1 MPELPEVETVRKG
14 LNQLVASATII
25 SVDVFWNRMITPPFS
40 SERFKSELVGERIH
54 SIERRGKYLIFILDN
69 WAMISHLRM
78 EGKFNVTN
86 TGEPYEKHTH
96 VVFHLA
102 DNRDLRYLDVR
113 KFGRF
118 TLVPI
123 DNKESYGPIE
133 KLGPEPTLSQF
144 TLENF
149 QEKLKRTQRAI
160 KTVILD
166 QHIVA
171 GVGNIYADESL
182 FRAQINPLK
191 PANQLNTSEVDCLR
205 KAIITVISNAVE
217 AGGTTIRTYKN
228 TLGEAGK
235 FQVALNVYGKTN
247 QACPRCGTPIEKT
260 KVAQRGTHYC
270 PKCQGSITLY
280 EKKGP
285 VL

>member
-14 LNQLVASATII
+14 LNQLVAGATIM

-40 SERFKSELVGERIH
+40 SERFQKELVGERIH
-54 SIERRGKYLIFILDN
+54 AIERRGKYLIFLLDK

-78 EGKFNVTN
+78 EGKFTVTK
-86 TGEPYEKHTH
+86 TTEPYEKHTH

-102 DNRDLRYLDVR
+102 DGRDLRYLDVR

-118 TLVPI
+118 SLVPI
-123 DNKESYGPIE
+123 DKKENYEPIMN
-133 KLGPEPTLSQF
+133 LGPEPTLTQF
-144 TLENF
+144 NLEKF
-149 QEKLKRTQRAI
+149 QKNLSRTGRAI
-160 KTVILD
+160 KAVILD
-166 QHIVA
+166 QHVVA

-182 FRAQINPLK
+182 FRAQINPMK
-191 PANQLNTSEVDCLR
+191 PANELDENESMRLR
-205 KAIITVISNAVE
+205 EAIITVIATAVT

-228 TLGEAGK
+228 TLGEAGN
-235 FQVALNVYGKTN
+235 FQVNLNVYGKTN

-270 PKCQGSITLY
+270 PQCQGPISRY
-280 EKKGP
+280 EKRSP
-285 VL
+285 